1 MAIKFGTQEWIQ
13 ELCDR
18 LNTSETYAQAA
29 ATWEGDLIIGVL
41 PDDDWPRPV
50 YYYINLQHG
59 KASEPTLMSGP
70 DERKALFTSTAPFA
84 TWKKVMDGRLDP
96 IQAMFSSKIK
106 LVGSMAAVQRNP
118 KATYELT
125 KLTGEIDTDYEP

>member
-18 LNTSETYAQAA
+18 LNASETYAQVA

-41 PDDDWPRPV
+41 PDDSWPRPV
-50 YYYINLQHG
+50 HYYINLQHD
-59 KASEPTLMSGP
+59 KASEPRLMSGP
-70 DERKALFTSTAPFA
+70 DERKALFISSAPFS

-106 LVGSMAAVQRNP
+106 LIGSMAAVQRNP

-125 KLTGEIDTDYEP
+125 KITGEIDTDFEP